1 MLYLTAAPDLRLLT
15 LLLSSTGRPFPLDIC
30 SVTQGRERYFSF
42 LSQAYGLMADVDLG
56 TEHMR

>member
-1 MLYLTAAPDLRLLT
+1 MD
-15 LLLSSTGRPFPLDIC
+15 LDIG
-30 SVTQGRERYFSF
+30 SITQQEKRFFTF

>member
-1 MLYLTAAPDLRLLT
+1 MSGRL
-15 LLLSSTGRPFPLDIC
+15 SGRPMSLDIG
-30 SVTQGRERYFSF
+30 SITQQDRRFFTF